1 METMESIRER
11 FEEMGEYYAAGYFEQ
26 PDAVPFVRF
35 SRGLRRYLETY
46 PLPAYRGES
55 LYPCGPFGSRMCIK
69 HNYSRT
75 ADIDY
80 RALEQKAPDLVPL
93 IKEQMPEFRDP
104 LPRKYRVGGTIFC
117 HSIPNYRRLVR
128 EGLDSYEE
136 RVKGMKDADLRAG
149 LLDVLAGIRQ
159 FHGRT
164 LEMLAQIPEAEKLY
178 HALQKVPFRPAE
190 SLYEALVCWNFI
202 FYMDGCDNVGRM
214 DVDLMDFYRGEDV
227 TDILHRFFKNADANN
242 SWSGALGPEY
252 NPLTIQC
259 LRAIK
264 GVRRPSLE
272 LRVEPDMP
280 REVWEAAIDAV
291 CAGGGSPSFYN
302 EPAYQQTLGEYFPE
316 IPKEDLLRFS
326 GGGCT
331 ESMLAG
337 ISNVGS
343 LDAGINI
350 ASIFEGVMR
359 RELPRAESFE
369 AFYDLVIRECT
380 REIETALNAI
390 STCQELRS
398 RVRPHPMRTL
408 LIDDCIQKER
418 DFNDQGAR
426 YRWSVVNLAGMI
438 NVIDSL
444 LVIQKLVYTDG
455 VMDGAQLLAKLDEG
469 ETFLTW
475 PEIPRH
481 GNDDARANA
490 MAARFSTDLCA
501 VFEGKIPYSGGKF
514 LPSSIQFTTYLN
526 AGKIVGP
533 TPDGRTDGAPLCDS
547 IGAVHGNDRN
557 GVTALLNSAAALC
570 QKTMAGTPVL
580 NIRLDANQAA
590 KTLMPLVKSYFESG
604 GMQLQVT
611 CVNRDDLLDAQK
623 HPEKYPNL
631 IVRIGGYSEY
641 FRRLPPELQQTVI
654 DRTVH
659 CM

>member
-1 METMESIRER
+1 MEKMQDICKR
-11 FEEMGEYYAAGYFEQ
+11 FEEMGEYYAAGYFEEPQ
-26 PDAVPFVRF
+26 AVPFVRF
-35 SRGLRRYLETY
+35 SRGLRRYLETF
-46 PLPAYRGES
+46 PLPAYRGEV
-55 LYPCGPFGSRMCIK
+55 LYPCGSFASKLCIK
-69 HNYSRT
+69 HHYNCT
-75 ADIDY
+75 ADINY
-80 RALEQKAPDLVPL
+80 RALEQKAPDLVPV
-93 IKEQMPEFRDP
+93 IKEQMPEYRDL
-104 LPRKYRVGGTIFC
+104 LPRQYRVGGTIYC

-128 EGLDSYEE
+128 EGLDSYQK
-136 RVKGMKDADLRAG
+136 RVEAMENEDLRRG
-149 LLDVLAGIRQ
+149 LLDVLAGIRN
-159 FHGRT
+159 FHSRALSLLKDAPG
-164 LEMLAQIPEAEKLY
+164 AEKLY
-178 HALQKVPFRPAE
+178 RALEKVPFGPAQT
-190 SLYEALVCWNFI
+190 LYEALVSWNFI
-202 FYMDGCDNVGRM
+202 FYMDGCDNIGRM
-214 DVDLMDFYRGEDV
+214 DVDLIDFYRGEDV
-227 TDILHRFFKNADANN
+227 TDVLHRFFQNVDANN

-272 LRVEPDMP
+272 LRVVPDMP
-280 REVWEAAIDAV
+280 QEVWDAAVSAV
-291 CAGGGSPSFYN
+291 SAGGGSPSFYN

-359 RELPRAESFE
+359 RELPTAESFE
-369 AFYDLVIRECT
+369 QFYDLVIRECT
-380 REIETALNAI
+380 GHIETVLSAI
-390 STCQELRS
+390 SACQELRA
-398 RVRPHPMRTL
+398 RVRPQPMRTL
-408 LIDDCIQKER
+408 LIDDCIAKER

-444 LVIQKLVYTDG
+444 LVIRKVVFQDRALS
-455 VMDGAQLLAKLDEG
+455 GAGLLSTLDAG

-475 PEIPRH
+475 PNIPRH
-481 GNDDARANA
+481 GNDDTQANE
-490 MAARFSTDLCA
+490 MAARLSTDLCA
-501 VFEGKIPYSGGKF
+501 VFEGKTPYSGGKF

-547 IGAVHGNDRN
+547 IGAIHGNDKN

-580 NIRLDANQAA
+580 NIRLDVNQTAR
-590 KTLMPLVKSYFESG
+590 TLKPLVMSYFASG

-611 CVNRDDLLDAQK
+611 CVSREDLLDAQK

-654 DRTVH
+654 ARTVH